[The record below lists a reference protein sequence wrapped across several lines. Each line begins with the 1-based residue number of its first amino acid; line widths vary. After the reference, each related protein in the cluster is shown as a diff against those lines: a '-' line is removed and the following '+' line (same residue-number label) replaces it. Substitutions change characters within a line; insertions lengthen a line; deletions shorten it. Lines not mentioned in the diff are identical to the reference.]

1 MENRTKHLVND
12 KDTCMCWPNLKL
24 AYVIFNVNKIL
35 CFYNLIFF
43 RTCLIPE
50 NRENRKLRRTDMDI
64 IK

>member
-1 MENRTKHLVND
+1 
-12 KDTCMCWPNLKL
+12 MCWPNLKL

-50 NRENRKLRRTDMDI
+50 NKENKKLRRTDMDNNKI
-64 IK
+64 INNNNYPFKYYP